1 MDKLQESS
9 LRHLTDTKPDWEDKL
24 QLLVGNTSLGQ
35 FMEDEGIP
43 ITPLLTKQEQQRL
56 NQILS
61 ADEKVILFYII
72 III

>member
-1 MDKLQESS
+1 
-9 LRHLTDTKPDWEDKL
+9 
-24 QLLVGNTSLGQ
+24 
-35 FMEDEGIP
+35 MEDEGIP